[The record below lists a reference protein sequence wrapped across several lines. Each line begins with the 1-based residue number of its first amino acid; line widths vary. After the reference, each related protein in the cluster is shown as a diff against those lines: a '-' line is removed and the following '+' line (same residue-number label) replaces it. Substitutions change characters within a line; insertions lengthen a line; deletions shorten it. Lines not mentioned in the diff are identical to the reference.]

1 MSVSTEASITVG
13 EIDTS
18 SYGWAIHS
26 NTTIEENWWLKYG
39 RFVEFQL
46 IFTSGQNISAAA
58 DIAKGIP
65 KPAMAGTYS
74 CLGSIAKVNV
84 YGGTYST
91 DTYGTLRTV
100 TAISSG
106 VRTVL
111 HGIYISE
118 T

>member
-1 MSVSTEASITVG
+1 MSAEASITVG

-18 SYGWAIHS
+18 TYGWAIHS

-39 RFVEFQL
+39 RFVEYQL
-46 IFTSGQNISAAA
+46 IVTSGENIS
-58 DIAKGIP
+58 DDSDLAKGVP
-65 KPAMAGTYS
+65 KPAMSGTYT
-74 CLGSIAKVNV
+74 CLGSIAKIIVNNGF
-84 YGGTYST
+84 YTS
-91 DTYGTLRTV
+91 DTFGVLKTV

-111 HGIYISE
+111 HGVYISE